1 MAIEP
6 DETEASQVV
15 VEAATP
21 KKKKAVSK
29 SPASKKLSKL
39 SETAEPK
46 KEKVKSSGLK
56 KSMNLAADSAAG
68 VKVDRLFLGKQLPP
82 GK

>member
-1 MAIEP
+1 
-6 DETEASQVV
+6 
-15 VEAATP
+15 
-21 KKKKAVSK
+21 
-29 SPASKKLSKL
+29 
-39 SETAEPK
+39 
-46 KEKVKSSGLK
+46 VKSSGLK